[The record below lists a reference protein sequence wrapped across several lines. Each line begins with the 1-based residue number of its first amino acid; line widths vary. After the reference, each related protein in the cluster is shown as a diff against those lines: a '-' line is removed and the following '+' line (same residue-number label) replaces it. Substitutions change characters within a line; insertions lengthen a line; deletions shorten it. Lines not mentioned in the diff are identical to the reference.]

1 MRNICSVYAN
11 FKQQQVKLVAH
22 PNNGD
27 NYKARVRRTP
37 FRDKHTNVHTCTTLT
52 FKYVHTYVEI
62 LQ

>member
-1 MRNICSVYAN
+1 MRKICSVYAN

-37 FRDKHTNVHTCTTLT
+37 FRDKHTNVHTCTT
-52 FKYVHTYVEI
+52 
-62 LQ
+62 